1 MKLLERAKQ
10 LVVNTVTSILVV
22 AGLLWVVERGLEHYD
37 VGLNIA
43 DASRTPEVEPGEE
56 IADEKGVS
64 LTPEQLADRAALL
77 RGINPA
83 LVRAVMHVESRGKI
97 DAVSIKG
104 AVGLLQVMPANYKR
118 CGLEHPGKLWEP
130 EINVACGTQILAE
143 ELKNHKLDD
152 ALRVYNGGP
161 KALKRGFKESEQY
174 VQKVTKQ
181 LMVELD
187 KEVRG

>member
-1 MKLLERAKQ
+1 MKQMIREVKR
-10 LVVNTVTSILVV
+10 LVVKFVNTLMVL
-22 AGLLWVVERGLEHYD
+22 AGLLFIGERVAEHYE
-37 VGLNIA
+37 LPKA
-43 DASRTPEVEPGEE
+43 YAARTPEIASGEE
-56 IADEKGVS
+56 IAEEPEVS

-83 LVRAVMHVESRGKI
+83 LVRAVMHTESEGKVA
-97 DAVSIKG
+97 AVSIKG
-104 AVGLLQVMPANYKR
+104 AIGLMQVMPANYKR

-143 ELKNHKLDD
+143 ELNNHKLDD

-161 KALKRGFKESEQY
+161 NALKRGYKESEQY
-174 VQKVTKQ
+174 VVKVTKR

>member
-1 MKLLERAKQ
+1 MKLLERVKQ
-10 LVVNTVTSILVV
+10 LVVNTVTSLLVL
-22 AGLLWVVERGLEHYD
+22 AGLLWIAEKGLEHYG
-37 VGLNIA
+37 VGTTA
-43 DASRTPEVEPGEE
+43 AHAARTIEDESGEE
-56 IADEKGVS
+56 IVGREEIS
-64 LTPEQLADRAALL
+64 LTPEQLADREAIL

-83 LVRAVMHVESRGKI
+83 LVRAVMHVESGGKV

-104 AVGLLQVMPANYKR
+104 AIGLMQVIAPNYKR

-143 ELKNHKLDD
+143 ELANHKLDD

-174 VQKVTKQ
+174 VVKVTKR
-181 LMVELD
+181 LMEELD

>member
-1 MKLLERAKQ
+1 MKQMIREAKR
-10 LVVNTVTSILVV
+10 LVVKFVNTLMVL
-22 AGLLWVVERGLEHYD
+22 AGLLFIGERAMERLELPAAY
-37 VGLNIA
+37 A
-43 DASRTPEVEPGEE
+43 ARASENAPGEE
-56 IADEKGVS
+56 IGTEQEVS
-64 LTPEQLADRAALL
+64 LSPEQLADRAALL

-174 VQKVTKQ
+174 VHKVVSQ

>member
-1 MKLLERAKQ
+1 MKLLERVKQ
-10 LVVNTVTSILVV
+10 LVVNTVTSLLVV
-22 AGLLWVVERGLEHYD
+22 AGLLWIAERGLEHYG
-37 VGLNIA
+37 VGVNVA
-43 DASRTPEVEPGEE
+43 DAARTSEVAPGEE
-56 IADEKGVS
+56 IGAEQEVS
-64 LTPEQLADRAALL
+64 LSPEQLADRAALL

-83 LVRAVMHVESRGKI
+83 LVRAVMHTESRGKI

-104 AVGLLQVMPANYKR
+104 AIGLMQVMPANYKR
-118 CGLEHPGKLWEP
+118 CGFEHPGKLWEP
-130 EINVACGTQILAE
+130 ELNVACGTQILAE

-161 KALKRGFKESEQY
+161 RALKRGFKESEQY
-174 VQKVTKQ
+174 VVKVVNQ

>member
-1 MKLLERAKQ
+1 MRQLIERIKQ
-10 LVVNTVTSILVV
+10 LIVNTITAVLVV
-22 AGLLWVVERGLEHYD
+22 AGALWVLERGLERAGISANVVTAAVQQPIEAND
-37 VGLNIA
+37 ETA
-43 DASRTPEVEPGEE
+43 EAVE
-56 IADEKGVS
+56 
-64 LTPEQLADRAALL
+64 LTPEQLADREALL

-83 LVRAVMHVESRGKI
+83 LVRAVMHVESRGKA

-118 CGLEHPGKLWEP
+118 CGLPHPGKLWEP
-130 EINVACGTQILAE
+130 DVNVACGTQILAE

-161 KALKRGFKESEQY
+161 RALKRGFKESEQY
-174 VQKVTKQ
+174 VVKVINQ